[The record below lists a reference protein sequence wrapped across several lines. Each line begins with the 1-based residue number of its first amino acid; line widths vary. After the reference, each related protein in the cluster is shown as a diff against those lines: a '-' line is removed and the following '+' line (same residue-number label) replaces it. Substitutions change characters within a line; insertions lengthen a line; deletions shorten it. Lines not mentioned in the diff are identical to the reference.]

1 MAAPSS
7 WGRRSRSVCRGTS
20 VAPPRPALHAPSPLM
35 PRRLDLELDD
45 EATFLLDLGHP
56 SCAVTII
63 LTSLLLGMGVGSMTA
78 TAAGA
83 PRLQRLGLGVAVA
96 IFVGAWACLR
106 GVPQ

>member
-35 PRRLDLELDD
+35 PRRLDY
-45 EATFLLDLGHP
+45 FVLDLGHP

-96 IFVGAWACLR
+96 IFVGAWACLQ